1 MSGCD
6 SCHNSSGHGVKGH
19 YDLTIALA
27 GNANVGKSA
36 IFNSLTGLNQ
46 TIGNWPG
53 KTVERAEGLHLHGGR
68 KIRVVDLPGIYS
80 LSTFSME
87 ELVSRQFIECEKP
100 DVIINVVDSANLE
113 RNLFFTLQLAELGVP
128 MVVALNRSDTAARL
142 GKIIDHK
149 KLEGILGVPV
159 VPTVAIKG
167 AGLRE
172 LMERVLGE
180 TLKGEAKRP
189 GRTKNGKAPSSKER
203 YRLVEKIIEKV
214 QRHEKREAGLAEF
227 LDSLT
232 THPVFGYLIAVLV
245 LAGLLLW
252 TFGTGS
258 YLSALLSNFLSGF
271 ESLNVKVSGS
281 ILEIL
286 WNGAFGGFVAGVTL
300 VLPYVLP
307 YYAIT
312 VFLED
317 SGYLPRLAFL
327 LDGLMAKIGLH
338 GKAVIP
344 LILGYGCS
352 VPACFTCRIMETP
365 GQKLRSAFLVTL
377 IPCTART
384 VVILGLVA
392 AFVGLKW
399 AAALYILDLMLVMVL
414 GKLAYKA
421 LPGDSIGLIMEV
433 PRYHFPSL
441 RLVLTQTW
449 ARTKSL
455 LYIVF
460 PAYILGSAGLQLLY
474 SLGVLEPVNKILG
487 PITVGL
493 LGLPAVTG
501 VLLLFGIVR
510 KELTILLLAAI
521 FGTTNF
527 ALVMS
532 PVQMIVLALVTM
544 LYVPCLATILAL
556 AREFGWKKS
565 IAISAVDVGVALLA
579 GGVAF
584 RVLPAFL

>member
-1 MSGCD
+1 M
-6 SCHNSSGHGVKGH
+6 
-19 YDLTIALA
+19 TIALA

-53 KTVERAEGLHLHGGR
+53 KTVEKAEGLHLRGGT

-87 ELVSRQFIECEKP
+87 ELVSRQFVEEEKP
-100 DVIINVVDSANLE
+100 DVIVNVVDAANLE

-128 MVVALNRSDTAARL
+128 MVVALNRSDTARKL
-142 GKIIDHK
+142 GKIIDHG
-149 KLEGILGVPV
+149 KLEGILGCPV
-159 VPTVAIKG
+159 VPTVATRG
-167 AGLRE
+167 HGLPE
-172 LMERVLGE
+172 LVEKAIGE
-180 TLKGEAKRP
+180 TLSGGAKKP
-189 GRTKNGKAPSSKER
+189 GRARTGKMSSEER
-203 YRLVEKIIEKV
+203 YREVEKIVARV
-214 QRHEKREAGLAEF
+214 QKHEERPDALADF
-227 LDSLT
+227 LDSAT

-245 LAGLLLW
+245 LAGLLFW

-258 YLSALLSNFLSGF
+258 YLSGLLSTFLSGF
-271 ESLNVKVSGS
+271 ESLNPKVSGS

-300 VLPYVLP
+300 VFPYVLP
-307 YYAIT
+307 YYAIMA
-312 VFLED
+312 FLED
-317 SGYLPRLAFL
+317 SGYLPRFAFL

-338 GKAVIP
+338 GKAIIP
-344 LILGYGCS
+344 LILGYGCN

-365 GQKLRSAFLVTL
+365 GQKLRSSFLVTL

-399 AAALYILDLMLVMVL
+399 AAFLYVIDLLLVVIL
-414 GKLAYKA
+414 GKLAYTA
-421 LPGDSIGLIMEV
+421 LPADSVGLLMEM
-433 PRYHFPSL
+433 PRYHLPSW
-441 RLVLTQTW
+441 RLVVTQTL

-460 PAYILGSAGLQLLY
+460 PAYIIGSAGLQLLY
-474 SLGVLEPVNKILG
+474 SLGVLGPVNDVLS
-487 PITVGL
+487 PVTVGL

-510 KELTILLLAAI
+510 KELTILLLASLL
-521 FGTTNF
+521 GTTNF

-532 PVQMIVLALVTM
+532 PLQMIVLATVTM

-556 AREFGWKKS
+556 AREFGWKNS
-565 IAISAVDVGVALLA
+565 LVISAVDVGVALLA
-579 GGVAF
+579 GGFAF